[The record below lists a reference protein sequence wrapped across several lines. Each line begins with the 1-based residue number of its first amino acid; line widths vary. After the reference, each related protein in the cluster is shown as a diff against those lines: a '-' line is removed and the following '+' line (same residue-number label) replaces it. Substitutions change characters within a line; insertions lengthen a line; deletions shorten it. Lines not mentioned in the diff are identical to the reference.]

1 MEKSIENI
9 WKEGFQKNE
18 DLTAPKID
26 NLYNQRSIHIID
38 KFRRMFR
45 INLISIV
52 AGSVAFLVVSWFLHI
67 PVMGAL
73 FFVTLMVLVFINK
86 RLLNELE
93 RIDQGQNSYQYLKD
107 FSQWIK
113 KQIAINKRIATFIYP
128 IFFMSF
134 ILGFWFNNA
143 EDVYLGERLVKGI
156 LHVFPDTYLV
166 FGVPL
171 IGIVIAILVMA
182 VLVWF
187 GGRIYLWDLNV
198 IYGRVL
204 KKLDELL
211 TDLESLRS

>member
-9 WKEGFQKNE
+9 WKEGFLKN
-18 DLTAPKID
+18 DALVAPKI
-26 NLYNQRSIHIID
+26 NSLYNRKSIHIID
-38 KFRRMFR
+38 KFKRMFR
-45 INLISIV
+45 TNLIAIV
-52 AGSVAFLVVSWFLHI
+52 IGSFVFLIVSWLLHI
-67 PVMGAL
+67 QVMGIL

-86 RLLNELE
+86 RLLNGLE
-93 RIDQGQNSYQYLKD
+93 KIDQGQNSYQYLKN
-107 FSQWIK
+107 FSLWIK

-128 IFFMSF
+128 VFFMSF

-143 EDVYLGERLVKGI
+143 GDVYLGERIVKEI
-156 LHVFPDTYLV
+156 LRVYPGTYLV

-171 IGIVIAILVMA
+171 VGIIIAVLIMA
-182 VLVWF
+182 VLAYY

-198 IYGRVL
+198 IYGSVL

>member
-1 MEKSIENI
+1 MERSIENI
-9 WKEGFQKNE
+9 WKEGFQKND
-18 DLTAPKID
+18 DLTAPKIG
-26 NLYNQRSIHIID
+26 NLYNQKSIHIID
-38 KFRRMFR
+38 KFKRMFR
-45 INLISIV
+45 NNLIAIV
-52 AGSVAFLVVSWFLHI
+52 VGSFVFLIVSWFLHI
-67 PVMGAL
+67 PVMGVL

-86 RLLNELE
+86 SLLNELE

-113 KQIAINKRIATFIYP
+113 KQIAINKRLSAFIYP

-134 ILGFWFNNA
+134 ILGFWFNDA

-156 LHVFPDTYLV
+156 LHLFPDTYLV
-166 FGVPL
+166 FGVPVT
-171 IGIVIAILVMA
+171 GIIIAILIMS
-182 VLVWF
+182 VLAYY
-187 GGRIYLWDLNV
+187 GGRIYLWDLNI

>member
-9 WKEGFQKNE
+9 WKEGFQKNA

-26 NLYNQRSIHIID
+26 NLYNQRSIHTID

-45 INLISIV
+45 INLILIVVGSIV
-52 AGSVAFLVVSWFLHI
+52 FLIVSWFLHI

-73 FFVTLMVLVFINK
+73 FFVTLMALVFINK

-113 KQIAINKRIATFIYP
+113 KQIAINKRIATLLYP
-128 IFFMSF
+128 VFFMSF
-134 ILGFWFNNA
+134 ILGLWFNNTK
-143 EDVYLGERLVKGI
+143 DVYLGKRLVKEI

-171 IGIVIAILVMA
+171 IGIVIAILIMA
-182 VLVWF
+182 VLAWY

>member
-9 WKEGFQKNE
+9 WKEGFHKGD

-26 NLYNQRSIHIID
+26 NLYNQKSIHIID
-38 KFRRMFR
+38 KFKRMFR

-52 AGSVAFLVVSWFLHI
+52 VGAFVFLILSWFLHI
-67 PVMGAL
+67 PVMGTM
-73 FFVTLMVLVFINK
+73 FFVALLALVFINK
-86 RLLNELE
+86 RLLNELTK
-93 RIDQGQNSYQYLKD
+93 IDRGQNSYQYLKD

-113 KQIAINKRIATFIYP
+113 KQIAINKRISRFLYP

-134 ILGFWFNNA
+134 ILGFWFNDA
-143 EDVYLGERLVKGI
+143 EGVYLGERIVKEI
-156 LHVFPDTYLV
+156 LNGFPNTFLL

-171 IGIVIAILVMA
+171 FGIIIAILIMA
-182 VLVWF
+182 ALAWY
-187 GGRIYLWDLNV
+187 GDRIYLWDLNV

-211 TDLESLRS
+211 TDIESLRS

>member
-1 MEKSIENI
+1 MI
-9 WKEGFQKNE
+9 
-18 DLTAPKID
+18 APKID
-26 NLYNQRSIHIID
+26 NLYNRKSIHIID
-38 KFRRMFR
+38 KFKRMFR
-45 INLISIV
+45 ANLIAIVVGSI
-52 AGSVAFLVVSWFLHI
+52 AFLIVSWFLHI
-67 PVMGAL
+67 PVMGVL

-93 RIDQGQNSYQYLKD
+93 RIDKGQNSYQYLKD

-113 KQIAINKRIATFIYP
+113 KQIAINKRIARFLYP

-171 IGIVIAILVMA
+171 FGIIIAILIMA
-182 VLVWF
+182 VLAWY

-211 TDLESLRS
+211 TDIESLRS

>member
-9 WKEGFQKNE
+9 WKEGFQKND

-26 NLYNQRSIHIID
+26 NLYDQKSIHIID

-52 AGSVAFLVVSWFLHI
+52 TGSFLFLIVSWFLNI
-67 PVMGAL
+67 PVMGAI

-86 RLLNELE
+86 SLLNELE
-93 RIDQGQNSYQYLKD
+93 RIDKGQNSYQYLKD

-113 KQIAINKRIATFIYP
+113 KQIAINKRIATFMYP
-128 IFFMSF
+128 VFFMSF
-134 ILGFWFNNA
+134 ILGLWFNNA
-143 EDVYLGERLVKGI
+143 KDVYLGERLVKEI
-156 LHVFPDTYLV
+156 LHVFPDTYLI

-171 IGIVIAILVMA
+171 IGIVIAILIMA
-182 VLVWF
+182 ALAYY
-187 GGRIYLWDLNV
+187 GGKIYLWDLNV
-198 IYGRVL
+198 IYGSVL

>member
-9 WKEGFQKNE
+9 WKEGFQKN
-18 DLTAPKID
+18 DALTAPKID

-52 AGSVAFLVVSWFLHI
+52 VGSLVFLIVSWFLHI

-73 FFVTLMVLVFINK
+73 FFITLMVLVFINK
-86 RLLNELE
+86 RLLNDLE
-93 RIDQGQNSYQYLKD
+93 RIDKGQNSYQYLKD
-107 FSQWIK
+107 FSRWIK
-113 KQIAINKRIATFIYP
+113 KKIAINRRIATFIYP
-128 IFFMSF
+128 VFFMSF

-143 EDVYLGERLVKGI
+143 EDIYLGERLVTKI

-171 IGIVIAILVMA
+171 FGIVIAILIMA
-182 VLVWF
+182 FLAWY
-187 GGRIYLWDLNV
+187 GGKIYLWDLNV

-211 TDLESLRS
+211 SDLESLRS

>member
-9 WKEGFQKNE
+9 WKEGFQKNA
-18 DLTAPKID
+18 DLTAPKIN
-26 NLYNQRSIHIID
+26 NLFNQKSIHIID

-52 AGSVAFLVVSWFLHI
+52 AGSIAFLIVSWFLHI
-67 PVMGAL
+67 LVMGAM
-73 FFVTLMVLVFINK
+73 FFVTLMVLVFFNK
-86 RLLNELE
+86 SLLNELE
-93 RIDQGQNSYQYLKD
+93 RIDKGQNSYQYLRD

-113 KQIAINKRIATFIYP
+113 KQIVVNKQIATFMYP
-128 IFFMSF
+128 VFFMSF
-134 ILGFWFNNA
+134 ILGLWFNNTK
-143 EDVYLGERLVKGI
+143 DVYLGEQLVKEI
-156 LHVFPDTYLV
+156 LNVFPDTYLV

-171 IGIVIAILVMA
+171 IGIVIAILIMA
-182 VLVWF
+182 VLAWY

-211 TDLESLRS
+211 NDLESLRS